1 MDYNALSPEAKKVA
15 DTIVKA
21 VGPANKSAMSSNM
34 YKYLIN
40 RFYTIVTEHTPKLS
54 PKDRFAVG
62 DWFESQYGVR
72 L

>member
-15 DTIVKA
+15 DIITQT
-21 VGPANKSAMSSNM
+21 VGPANKSAMSSNT
-34 YKYLIN
+34 YKYLID
-40 RFYTIVTEHTPKLS
+40 RFYTIVTEHKLS